1 MSATYLLDNSQA
13 FEYKFFGGGVMNFG
27 NIGGIF
33 TDIQETSCSY
43 LITKPIE
50 SSTPGKFFHYI
61 WINLQTLIDAVGAP
75 GDGLCSLKFPNI
87 TFQTTYTFME
97 SFIVI
102 PINKNFNILHQ
113 SAIYNNITNEVD
125 FIVHSTS
132 NQIGLN
138 ATFSI
143 QAIIESYT

>member
-1 MSATYLLDNSQA
+1 MGYLIDNTQP
-13 FEYKFFGGGVMNFG
+13 FEWKYFGGGSMNFN

-50 SSTPGKFFHYI
+50 STTPGKFFHYI
-61 WINLQTLIDAVGAP
+61 WINLQTLIDTVGAP
-75 GDGLCSLKFPNI
+75 GNGTCSLRFPQI
-87 TFQTTYTFME
+87 TFGPTYTYME

-102 PINKNFNILHQ
+102 PINKNYNILHQ
-113 SAIYNNITNEVD
+113 SAIYNNTTQAVD
-125 FIVHSTS
+125 FIVHSTI
-132 NQIGLN
+132 NQVDLN

-143 QAIIESYT
+143 QAIIQSSI